1 MSINHWFSVPVSI
14 EYNLKL
20 AQDIRPIAND
30 ILSKKDNLN
39 ESLSYSAGE
48 NARIT
53 LNKTDSTKDI
63 RLVEVKNYLFNL
75 CKEYLR
81 LTGYDDSLSYD
92 TSRLFFNNLGYNGSQ
107 NSHIHNLSPVSAV
120 FYIDVDKGSAPL
132 VVETPLNTLNFTF
145 GGRITNINNNNSQS
159 IMIPPD
165 NGTIVIAPGWLRHS
179 VPTNYTTNRITL
191 AFVGYYT

>member
-14 EYNLKL
+14 EHNLKL
-20 AQDIRPIAND
+20 AQDIRPIASD
-30 ILSKKDNLN
+30 ILSNRDNLN
-39 ESLSYSAGE
+39 ELLSHSAGE

-53 LNKTDSTKDI
+53 LNKTDSANDI

-81 LTGYDDSLSYD
+81 LTGYDDDLSYD
-92 TSRLFFNNLGYNGSQ
+92 TSRLFFNNLGYNGCQ

-132 VVETPLNTLNFTF
+132 VIETPLSTLNFTF
-145 GGRITNINNNNSQS
+145 GGRITNFNNSNSQS

-191 AFVGYYT
+191 VFVGYYA